1 MRGVFSAILGLVI
14 ALCWLISA
22 TLIAAPANV
31 IQMIVPN
38 SLNLSRTAEQMIGLS
53 LFLLSMLLVMV
64 WALAGDG
71 KMTETQSATVIT
83 GE

>member
-31 IQMIVPN
+31 IQMIVPS

-71 KMTETQSATVIT
+71 KMTQTQSATVIS

>member
-31 IQMIVPN
+31 IQMIVPS

-71 KMTETQSATVIT
+71 KMTETQSATVIS

>member
-31 IQMIVPN
+31 IQMIVPS
-38 SLNLSRTAEQMIGLS
+38 SLNLSRIAEQMIGLS

-71 KMTETQSATVIT
+71 KMTETQSATVIS